1 MAEYNFEHLP
11 LFQGISGEQLEQLR
25 LLFVPGDYYAG
36 TVLFEQGDPALYF
49 YLVLIGEVAIR
60 YKPEDG
66 QPILITRIRTG
77 GVVGWSAVI
86 GRRRYTSAAVC
97 TEDARLLRIR
107 GSDLQAF
114 CEREPEIGRLLVDRL
129 AQVVAQRS
137 EITYPQ
143 IMALLE
149 NGIRNGVHKEAK

>member
-1 MAEYNFEHLP
+1 MAKDDFEQLP
-11 LFQGISGEQLEQLR
+11 LFQGISGGQLEQLR
-25 LLFVPGDYYAG
+25 SLCVPGDYYAG

-60 YKPEDG
+60 YKPEDS

-114 CEREPEIGRLLVDRL
+114 CAREPEIGRLLVDRL

-137 EITYPQ
+137 EITHPQ